1 MGNVI
6 KIKHGDT
13 APTVNNLENY
23 ELGYADKGLY
33 IKDNNQIVKLNDGA
47 NLSGIVPIAHGG
59 TNANSAAGARQNLGL
74 GSLATANSISLS
86 SNSVT
91 NTLPIT
97 KGGTGATNASAART
111 NLGLGSLATVNSIS
125 LSSSTLTG
133 TLPITKGGTGATSIA
148 NARTNLGLGSLATES
163 SISLSSSTLTGVLPL
178 TKGGTGRTTLN
189 TASDNAILKKNSGV
203 DSIGT
208 IQTLSG
214 ALYATGTDAAPVF
227 GTLPTNQGG
236 TGISVASRSGL
247 LDSLCDDSDTG
258 WVSLTRSTNWGGESD
273 YFVYRKIGPMVEMRF
288 YLVAATTTSDSGPWL
303 LASGLPASA
312 QPRNYTIR
320 STSSYHNGNPMTI
333 VVNYYGSE
341 NAARV
346 QVHGRIYNG
355 YACWGQVMYFI

>member
-1 MGNVI
+1 MSNII
-6 KIKHGDT
+6 KIKHGDS

-33 IKDNNQIVKLNDGA
+33 IKDNNKIIQLNSVDTLQGVLPA
-47 NLSGIVPIAHGG
+47 SKGG
-59 TNANSAAGARQNLGL
+59 TGRTALTGKNSLLDALFPTSVSSGYIPLIGSEYSNNGYCTPVSLRNMMGL
-74 GSLATANSISLS
+74 GSTTGA
-86 SNSVT
+86 
-91 NTLPIT
+91 LPIAN
-97 KGGTGATNASAART
+97 GGTGATTASTART
-111 NLGLGSLATVNSIS
+111 NLGLGSLAT
-125 LSSSTLTG
+125 
-133 TLPITKGGTGATSIA
+133 A
-148 NARTNLGLGSLATES
+148 S

-303 LASGLPASA
+303 LASGLPTSA

-346 QVHGRIYNG
+346 QVYGRIYNG

>member
-1 MGNVI
+1 MSNII

-59 TNANSAAGARQNLGL
+59 TNANSAAGARQSLGL
-74 GSLATANSISLS
+74 GSLATVNSISLS
-86 SNSVT
+86 SST
-91 NTLPIT
+91 LTGTLPIT

-125 LSSSTLTG
+125 LSSNSVTG

-178 TKGGTGRTTLN
+178 TKGGTGIN
-189 TASDNAILKKNSGV
+189 
-203 DSIGT
+203 
-208 IQTLSG
+208 
-214 ALYATGTDAAPVF
+214 
-227 GTLPTNQGG
+227 
-236 TGISVASRSGL
+236 VASRSGL

-258 WVSLTRSTNWGGESD
+258 WISLTSSTNWGGEDD

-288 YLVAATTTSDSGPWL
+288 YLVATITTSNSGPWL
-303 LASGLPASA
+303 LAYGLPTSA
-312 QPRNYTIR
+312 QPRNYTVR
-320 STSSYHNGNPMTI
+320 STSGYHNGNPMTI
-333 VVNYYGSE
+333 RVNYYGSE
-341 NAARV
+341 NAADI
-346 QVHGRIYNG
+346 QVYGMIYDG
-355 YACWGQVMYFI
+355 YAFWGQVTYFI